1 MISLHLLALLEATL
15 VTILWS
21 FSFVLI
27 KWGLEELPPFLFAGL
42 RYFGG
47 FLVLLAFVL
56 ALRRQGPPQ
65 NLGLRR
71 WAKVVGIGI
80 AQYTLGNGLLFLSL
94 TMIPAVMASFIQG
107 LIPLLVA
114 LLGVVHLRERP
125 SLLQAGGIG
134 LALIGAYIFFPL
146 DVAAGQAMGIIIA
159 LGAALSFAYQMILVR
174 DLSRDGIPGPLW
186 LTIISLGIGGG
197 LLFLPA
203 ASEPL
208 PRLTMTGIAILLWLV
223 VANTAFAYL
232 LWNHALEHLR
242 AFEQAMVANTMPLQI
257 ALWAWLFLGEELTLR
272 MVVGLVVVVFGVFV
286 VQADQYLWSL
296 LRRIRSGRA
305 P

>member
-1 MISLHLLALLEATL
+1 MINPHLLALVEATL

-21 FSFVLI
+21 SSFVLI

-47 FLVLLAFVL
+47 FLVLLAFAL
-56 ALRRQGPPQ
+56 ALRRQGPPRD
-65 NLGLRR
+65 LGLRR
-71 WAKVVGIGI
+71 WVKLVGVGI
-80 AQYTLGNGLLFLSL
+80 AAYTLGNGFLFLSL
-94 TMIPAVMASFIQG
+94 TMIPAVTASFIQG

-114 LLGVVHLRERP
+114 VLGVFHLRERP

-134 LALIGAYIFFPL
+134 LALVGAYIFFPL
-146 DVAAGQAMGIIIA
+146 DVAVGQAMGIVIA

-186 LTIISLGIGGG
+186 LSIISLGVGGG

-203 ASEPL
+203 TFEPL
-208 PRLTMTGIAILLWLV
+208 PRLTISGVAILLWLV

-232 LWNHALEHLR
+232 LWNHALEHLK

-257 ALWAWLFLGEELTLR
+257 ALWARLFLGEELTLR
-272 MVVGLVVVVFGVFV
+272 MVIGLVVVILGVFV
-286 VQADQYLWSL
+286 VQADQNIWSL
-296 LRRIRSGRA
+296 LRRLRSGRVS
-305 P
+305 

>member
-1 MISLHLLALLEATL
+1 MSPHFLALLEATL

-21 FSFVLI
+21 SSFVLI

-47 FLVLLAFVL
+47 FLVLSAFIFITKQSL
-56 ALRRQGPPQ
+56 PSDLGP
-65 NLGLRR
+65 RR
-71 WAKVVGIGI
+71 WAKLAGIGI
-80 AQYTLGNGLLFLSL
+80 TAYTLGNGLLFLAL
-94 TMIPAVMASFIQG
+94 TMIPAVTASFIQG

-114 LLGVVHLRERP
+114 VLGILHLRERP
-125 SLLQAGGIG
+125 SFLQAGGIG
-134 LALIGAYIFFPL
+134 LALVGAYIFFPL
-146 DVAAGQAMGIIIA
+146 NVAVGQAVGIIIA

-186 LTIISLGIGGG
+186 LSIISLGVGGG

-203 ASEPL
+203 AFEPL
-208 PRLTMTGIAILLWLV
+208 PRLTMTNVAILLWLAV
-223 VANTAFAYL
+223 VNTAFAYV
-232 LWNHALEHLR
+232 LWNHALEYLK

-257 ALWAWLFLGEELTLR
+257 ALWAWLFLGEEVTLR
-272 MVVGLVVVVFGVFV
+272 MVIGLVVVLLGVLV
-286 VQADQYLWSL
+286 VQTDGYIWSL
-296 LRRIRSGRA
+296 LRRLGSGRA

>member
-1 MISLHLLALLEATL
+1 MINPHLLALAEAVL

-21 FSFVLI
+21 SSFVFI

-47 FLVLLAFVL
+47 FFVLLAFAL
-56 ALRRQGPPQ
+56 ALRRRGLPQG
-65 NLGLRR
+65 LGLRR
-71 WAKVVGIGI
+71 WAKLVGVGL

-94 TMIPAVMASFIQG
+94 TMIPAVTASFIQS

-114 LLGVVHLRERP
+114 VLGVLHLRERP
-125 SLLQAGGIG
+125 SFLQAGGIL
-134 LALIGAYIFFPL
+134 LALVGAYIFFPL
-146 DVAAGQAMGIIIA
+146 DVARGQAMGIIIA

-174 DLSRDGIPGPLW
+174 DLSRDGIPGSLW

-203 ASEPL
+203 AFEPL
-208 PRLTMTGIAILLWLV
+208 PRLTTTGVAILLWLV
-223 VANTAFAYL
+223 VVNTAFAYL
-232 LWNHALEHLR
+232 LWNHALEYLK
-242 AFEQAMVANTMPLQI
+242 AFEQAVVGNTMALQT
-257 ALWAWLFLGEELTLR
+257 ALWAWLFLGEEMTLR

-286 VQADQYLWSL
+286 VQADQYIWSL
-296 LRRIRSGRA
+296 LRRLGLGRA
-305 P
+305 S

>member
-1 MISLHLLALLEATL
+1 MISPHLLALLEAIL

-21 FSFVLI
+21 SSFILI
-27 KWGLEELPPFLFAGL
+27 KLGLEELPPFLFAGL

-47 FLVLLAFVL
+47 FLVLLAFALV
-56 ALRRQGPPQ
+56 LRRQGLPQ
-65 NLGLRR
+65 ALGLRR
-71 WAKVVGIGI
+71 WAKLVGVGI
-80 AQYTLGNGLLFLSL
+80 AAYTLGNGFLFVSL
-94 TMIPAVMASFIQG
+94 TMIPAVTASFIQG

-114 LLGVVHLRERP
+114 VLGVLHLRERP
-125 SLLQAGGIG
+125 SLLQAGGIL
-134 LALIGAYIFFPL
+134 LALVGAYIFFPL

-203 ASEPL
+203 AFEPL
-208 PRLTMTGIAILLWLV
+208 PRLTMIGVVILLWLV
-223 VANTAFAYL
+223 LVNTAFAHL
-232 LWNHALEHLR
+232 LWNHALEHLK

-257 ALWAWLFLGEELTLR
+257 ALWAWLFLGEEVTLR

-286 VQADQYLWSL
+286 VQADRYIWSL
-296 LRRIRSGRA
+296 LRRFG
-305 P
+305 

>member
-1 MISLHLLALLEATL
+1 MISPHLLALAEAAL

-47 FLVLLAFVL
+47 FLVLLAFALV
-56 ALRRQGPPQ
+56 LRRQGLPLP
-65 NLGLRR
+65 LGLRR
-71 WAKVVGIGI
+71 WAKLVGVGI
-80 AQYTLGNGLLFLSL
+80 AAYTLGNGFLFLSL
-94 TMIPAVMASFIQG
+94 TMIPAVMVSFIQA
-107 LIPLLVA
+107 LIPLLVVV
-114 LLGVVHLRERP
+114 LGVLHLRERP
-125 SLLQAGGIG
+125 SLLQVGGIG
-134 LALIGAYIFFPL
+134 LALVGAHIFFPL
-146 DVAAGQAMGIIIA
+146 DVAMEQAMGIIIA

-174 DLSRDGIPGPLW
+174 DLSRDGVPGTLW

-203 ASEPL
+203 AFEPL
-208 PRLTMTGIAILLWLV
+208 PRLTMTGMGILLWLAV
-223 VANTAFAYL
+223 INTAFAYL
-232 LWNHALEHLR
+232 LWNHALEQLK
-242 AFEQAMVANTMPLQI
+242 AFEQAMVASTMPLQI

-272 MVVGLVVVVFGVFV
+272 MVVGLAVVLFGVFV
-286 VQADQYLWSL
+286 VQADQYIWSL
-296 LRRIRSGRA
+296 LERLRSGRA